1 MRTAAGLRAGIVAG
15 IGGAGLLAAVVLET
29 IDSKWSAGDALW
41 IGFAVVPLYAVGL
54 FVTQRGPA
62 HPQAHRLLIAGSSFA
77 AGVGLESWAS
87 HLYRDS
93 APGPRFWLLNL
104 VSDYTSVIGIVA
116 ITGLIALFPSG
127 DAKQPWIRRTVHAL
141 WLMLAIP
148 PLLLITNNHL
158 VVSDWFPGSAVH
170 LDSPLTISW
179 LSWLGPGVSWV
190 SHSFVIAYV
199 GPVLLLWRYR
209 GARGDERVL
218 MRGLIG
224 ILVLSVTLLLLVA
237 GVAELGGGSTAVSDF
252 VVGFVSIFAILMLT
266 MSFVVGILRYQLF
279 DIDVVLHRS
288 AVFVTLWCAIAGIY
302 VLVAAAPG
310 LVLGGRLSVP
320 VAVLLTILVAVAFQP
335 VRRRLETV
343 ADRWVFGT
351 RINRYE
357 LIRAFGTTLEM
368 NIRLGELLPRLAMT
382 VRDGLGAPWVRVALT
397 ADDGHGSLVDAQ
409 STAGD
414 PAGDPALTQVLRR
427 GDIDVGRIEC
437 GPKQG
442 GYTQSDREL
451 LEALA
456 GQAAPAISNVR
467 LATQLADRLI
477 ELERSRSRIFNA
489 QELERRRI
497 ERDLHDGAQQEV
509 VAILAKVSL
518 ARNQLDRGEVPGAVL
533 GELHDDVLE
542 LLADLRELA
551 HGIHPPVLSDRGL
564 VAAIEARADRLTV
577 PVTVRAD
584 ESLRGQRLGDDIE
597 GAAYYVVCE
606 ALTNVVKHSGA
617 ATTEVALASVNDL
630 LCIEVKDDGTGFSS
644 ANGSG
649 MGLANMRD
657 RVEALGGRL
666 RIDGRSMPGTRL
678 SVELPVPAL
687 GTD

>member
-1 MRTAAGLRAGIVAG
+1 MGTAAGLRAGIVAG
-15 IGGAGLLAAVVLET
+15 IGGAGLLAGVVLET
-29 IDSKWSAGDALW
+29 IDSKWSAVDALW
-41 IGFAVVPLYAVGL
+41 MAFAVVPLYAVGL
-54 FVTQRGPA
+54 FVTQRRPA
-62 HPQAHRLLIAGSSFA
+62 HPQAHRLLVAGSSFA
-77 AGVGLESWAS
+77 TGSGLESWAS
-87 HLYRDS
+87 HLYRD
-93 APGPRFWLLNL
+93 AVPGPRFWLLNL
-104 VSDYTSVIGIVA
+104 ASDYTNVIGIVA
-116 ITGLIALFPSG
+116 ISSLIALFPFG
-127 DAKQPWIRRTVHAL
+127 DAEQPWIRRTVRAL
-141 WLMLAIP
+141 WLELAIP
-148 PLLLITNNHL
+148 PLLIVTNDHL
-158 VVSDWFPGSAVH
+158 VVSDWFSVPVVH

-179 LSWLGPGVSWV
+179 LTWLGPGVTWFSR
-190 SHSFVIAYV
+190 SFLIAYV

-209 GARGDERVL
+209 AARGDERVL

-224 ILVLSVTLLLLVA
+224 VVFLSITLLLLVA
-237 GVAELGGGSTAVSDF
+237 GVAELGGGPTAATDF
-252 VVGFVSIFAILMLT
+252 VIGFVSIFAILMLT
-266 MSFVVGILRYQLF
+266 VCFVVGILRYQLF

-288 AVFVTLWCAIAGIY
+288 AVFITLWCAIAGIY
-302 VLVAAAPG
+302 VVVAAAPG

-320 VAVLLTILVAVAFQP
+320 VAVLLTIVVAVAFQP
-335 VRRRLETV
+335 VRRWLEAV
-343 ADRWVFGT
+343 ADRRVFGT

-357 LIRAFGTTLEM
+357 LIRAFGATLEM
-368 NIRLGELLPRLAMT
+368 NIGLDELLPRLAIT

-397 ADDGHGSLVDAQ
+397 GDEGQGSLVGAQ
-409 STAGD
+409 STAGV
-414 PAGDPALTQVLRR
+414 PAGDADLTQVLRG

-437 GPKQG
+437 GPKPG
-442 GYTQSDREL
+442 GYTDGDREL

-467 LATQLADRLI
+467 LAAQLADRLV

-518 ARNQLDRGEVPGAVL
+518 ARNQLDRGEGPAAVL

-584 ESLRGQRLGDDIE
+584 ESLRGQRLGDDVE
-597 GAAYYVVCE
+597 GAAYSIVCE

-617 ATTEVALASVNDL
+617 ATSDVALASVNDL
-630 LCIEVKDDGTGFSS
+630 LCIEVRDDGAGFSS

-649 MGLANMRD
+649 TGLANIRD

-666 RIDGRSMPGTRL
+666 RIDGKAMPGTRL

-687 GTD
+687 GAT